1 MSKNAEHAAIM
12 FGIILHHSLAPAAE
26 FSQREAPSARWNS

>member
-12 FGIILHHSLAPAAE
+12 FGIMLLSLH
-26 FSQREAPSARWNS
+26 RARR